1 MLVKFTNLNRD
12 HLDQPVYINALHI
25 LTVYESRRS
34 GPDGG
39 FTTTIY
45 CVNEKEW
52 YVEESL
58 SQVIKLVNEALGKN
72 NAKCE
77 GCSCK

>member
-12 HLDQPVYINALHI
+12 HLDRPVYINANQI
-25 LTVYESRRS
+25 LTVYELQRS
-34 GPDGG
+34 GPSGG

-58 SQVIKLVNEALGKN
+58 SQAVKIINEALGKN
-72 NAKCE
+72 KAKCE